1 MKMKPT
7 PQIIRPSDFRI
18 LYRWLIMAMVSVIF
32 FAGTISGAE
41 EKALLQME
49 LPPPDVPRPQLF
61 CGYCHVLTY
70 PGVVQKGYELWKK
83 GKHNKFGC
91 VECHYP
97 PKGTEANNTTKPSN
111 TEAQPAH
118 IPKKPPER
126 FSFLPLG
133 GDTIQTRPKIS
144 DASCMTAACHGKPDD
159 QFKTKKIKFTEKVLF
174 VHEPHLDKKKQ
185 IEGQQVTCVSC
196 HQHETDQK
204 KFEVSKES
212 CVLCHFKNVKFNQD
226 RGRCEL
232 CHKLPEKPIQ
242 TSGEKPITHQV
253 LKDANVSCGSCHYDV
268 IQASGRTKYEAYFEK
283 GVLKTAMVMG
293 AGDIKNENCLA
304 CHDQAQALKEAANK
318 KLMHAKH
325 VTVKNARCFD
335 CHQVIIHKKSDIDQP
350 MVAAADAKKTQ
361 VQKPMSER
369 FVTDSCLAC
378 HPKPHELQRRLAEG
392 LKRKDV
398 PGTPGFHYKA
408 RATCMACHLE
418 RQFTEKGTPV
428 LRASAKTCAGCHP
441 GRQNMLKDWQT
452 ELKEEVKY
460 TREVEKEA
468 LEALSK
474 ADTKLPKPKQAE
486 ARKMLNEGQ
495 QNLKMVQFGNGV
507 HNKKY
512 SIFLLDAAI
521 TRFED
526 VIGFIEDN
534 QNQ

>member
-1 MKMKPT
+1 MKMKQT
-7 PQIIRPSDFRI
+7 PKIIIPSDLKTVYRI
-18 LYRWLIMAMVSVIF
+18 LVIVAVSVF
-32 FAGTISGAE
+32 VFVGTAFGAE
-41 EKALLQME
+41 EKVPLKME
-49 LPPPDVPRPQLF
+49 LPPPEVPQPQLF

-159 QFKTKKIKFTEKVLF
+159 QFKTKKIKFTEKVF
-174 VHEPHLDKKKQ
+174 FIHEPHLDKKKQ

-204 KFEVSKES
+204 KFEVTSQS
-212 CVLCHFKNVKFNQD
+212 CHLCHFKNVKFNQD

-232 CHKLPEKPIQ
+232 CHKLPDKPIQ

-268 IQASGRTKYEAYFEK
+268 IQASGRTKFEAYFEK
-283 GVLKTAMVMG
+283 GVLKTALVIG
-293 AGDIKNENCLA
+293 AGDIKNKSCFA
-304 CHDQAQALKEAANK
+304 CHDQAKALKEAGNK
-318 KLMHAKH
+318 KLMHEKH

-335 CHQVIIHKKSDIDQP
+335 CHQVIMHKKSDINQP
-350 MVAAADAKKTQ
+350 VVAEADDKKPL

-378 HPKPHELQRRLAEG
+378 HPKPHELQRQLAEG

-428 LRASAKTCAGCHP
+428 LMASAKTCAGCHP

-460 TREVEKEA
+460 TKEVEKEA
-468 LEALSK
+468 LDALSK
-474 ADTKLPKPKQAE
+474 AQLSKPKLAE
-486 ARKMLNEGQ
+486 ANKMLNEGQ

-526 VIGFIEDN
+526 VIAFIEDN

>member
-1 MKMKPT
+1 MRQSQ
-7 PQIIRPSDFRI
+7 QIIWNHERRI
-18 LYRWLIMAMVSVIF
+18 EFLVLIIFVMTTLVSLSAAPVH
-32 FAGTISGAE
+32 SQ
-41 EKALLQME
+41 EKLLDLD
-49 LPPPDVPRPQLF
+49 LPPPDVPQPQLF

-97 PKGTEANNTTKPSN
+97 PGTSVSMPPGAATTEITKAS
-111 TEAQPAH
+111 H
-118 IPKKPPER
+118 IPAKPPGH
-126 FSFLPLG
+126 FSYLPLG
-133 GDTIQTRPKIS
+133 GDIIRTRPQIA
-144 DASCMTAACHGKPDD
+144 DAGCMTAACHSKPDD
-159 QFKTKKIKFTEKVLF
+159 QFKTKKIKFTDKVLF

-185 IEGQQVTCVSC
+185 IEGQQVACVSC

-204 KFEVSKES
+204 KFEVTKAS
-212 CVLCHFKNVKFNQD
+212 CHLCHFKNVKFNHD

-232 CHKLPEKPIQ
+232 CHELPKKPIQ

-268 IQASGRTKYEAYFEK
+268 IQASGRTKYEAYFEE
-283 GVLKTAMVMG
+283 GVLKTALILG
-293 AGDIKNENCLA
+293 AGDIKNENCFA
-304 CHDQAQALKEAANK
+304 CHDQEKALKEVSNK
-318 KLMHAKH
+318 KLMHEKH

-335 CHQVIIHKKSDIDQP
+335 CHQVIMHKKSDINQP
-350 MVAAADAKKTQ
+350 MVAEVDDKKTE

-378 HPKPHELQRRLAEG
+378 HPKPHELQRQLAEG

-398 PGTPGFHYKA
+398 PATPGFHYKA

-418 RQFTEKGTPV
+418 QQFSDKGAPV
-428 LRASAKTCAGCHP
+428 LKASAKTCVGCHP
-441 GRQNMLKDWQT
+441 GRQKLLDDWQT
-452 ELKEEVKY
+452 ELENEVKY
-460 TREVEKEA
+460 TKEVEKEA
-468 LEALSK
+468 LDALSN
-474 ADTKLPKPKQAE
+474 AKLPEPKQAE
-486 ARKMLNEGQ
+486 AEKILNEGQ

-512 SIFLLDAAI
+512 AIFLLDSAI

-526 VIGFIEDN
+526 VIDFIEEN

>member
-1 MKMKPT
+1 MRMK
-7 PQIIRPSDFRI
+7 QIATMNVLINFQAIFRLLFI
-18 LYRWLIMAMVSVIF
+18 TTVSIVVL
-32 FAGTISGAE
+32 AGTAWGTE
-41 EKALLQME
+41 EKAALQMN

-70 PGVVQKGYELWKK
+70 PEVVQKGYELWKK
-83 GKHNKFGC
+83 GKHGKFGC

-97 PKGTEANNTTKPSN
+97 PKGAEVKLTATPSATEVK
-111 TEAQPAH
+111 PAH
-118 IPKKPPER
+118 IPKNPPER
-126 FSFLPLG
+126 FSYLPLG
-133 GDTIQTRPKIS
+133 GSTIQTRPKIS

-159 QFKTKKIKFTEKVLF
+159 KFKTKKIQFTEKVLF
-174 VHEPHLDKKKQ
+174 VHEPHFDKKKQ

-204 KFEVSKES
+204 KFEVTKAS
-212 CVLCHFKNVKFNQD
+212 CHLCHFKNVKFNQD

-253 LKDANVSCGSCHYDV
+253 LKDANISCGSCHYDV
-268 IQASGRTKYEAYFEK
+268 IQASGRTRFEAYFEK
-283 GVLKTAMVMG
+283 GVLKTATVMG

-304 CHDQAQALKEAANK
+304 CHDQAKALKEVANK
-318 KLMHAKH
+318 KLMHEKH

-335 CHQVIIHKKSDIDQP
+335 CHQVIMHKKSDINP
-350 MVAAADAKKTQ
+350 PAVAEAGNKKSP

-369 FVTDSCLAC
+369 FVIDSCLAC

-408 RATCMACHLE
+408 GATCMACHLE
-418 RQFTEKGTPV
+418 QQFTEKGTPV
-428 LRASAKTCAGCHP
+428 LMASAKTCAGCHP
-441 GRQNMLKDWQT
+441 GRKNMLKDWQT

-460 TREVEKEA
+460 TKEVEKEA
-468 LEALSK
+468 LDALSK
-474 ADTKLPKPKQAE
+474 AKLSKPRQAE
-486 ARKMLNEGQ
+486 ANKMLNEGR
-495 QNLKMVQFGNGV
+495 QNVKMVQFGNGV

-512 SIFLLDAAI
+512 AIFLLDAAI

-526 VIGFIEDN
+526 VIAFIEDN

>member
-1 MKMKPT
+1 MRT
-7 PQIIRPSDFRI
+7 NQIATMNLLINFNTIFR
-18 LYRWLIMAMVSVIF
+18 LLLIATVSIIVLTG
-32 FAGTISGAE
+32 AALGAE
-41 EKALLQME
+41 KKMALQMD

-70 PGVVQKGYELWKK
+70 PEVVQKGFELWKK
-83 GKHNKFGC
+83 DKHKNFGC

-97 PKGTEANNTTKPSN
+97 PKGAEAQPAAIPSGTEAK
-111 TEAQPAH
+111 PAH
-118 IPKKPPER
+118 IPKSPPER
-126 FSFLPLG
+126 FSYLPLG
-133 GDTIQTRPKIS
+133 GDIIQTRPKIS

-174 VHEPHLDKKKQ
+174 IHEPHLDKKKQ

-204 KFEVSKES
+204 KFEVTAQS
-212 CVLCHFKNVKFNQD
+212 CHLCHFKNVKFNQD

-232 CHKLPEKPIQ
+232 CHKLPDKPIQ

-268 IQASGRTKYEAYFEK
+268 IQASGRSKYEAYFEK
-283 GVLKTAMVMG
+283 GVLKTAMVIG
-293 AGDIKNENCLA
+293 AGDIKNESCLA
-304 CHDQAQALKEAANK
+304 CHDQAKALKEVANK
-318 KLMHAKH
+318 KLMHEKH
-325 VTVKNARCFD
+325 VTVKTARCFD
-335 CHQVIIHKKSDIDQP
+335 CHQVILHKKSDPNQP
-350 MVAAADAKKTQ
+350 IVAGAGDKKPQ

-398 PGTPGFHYKA
+398 PATPGFHYKA

-441 GRQNMLKDWQT
+441 GRQDMLKDWQT

-460 TREVEKEA
+460 TKEVEKEA
-468 LEALSK
+468 LDALSN
-474 ADTKLPKPKQAE
+474 AKLPQPKQEE
-486 ARKMLNEGQ
+486 ATKMLNEGR
-495 QNLKMVQFGNGV
+495 QNLTTVQFGNGV

-512 SIFLLDAAI
+512 AIFLLDAAI